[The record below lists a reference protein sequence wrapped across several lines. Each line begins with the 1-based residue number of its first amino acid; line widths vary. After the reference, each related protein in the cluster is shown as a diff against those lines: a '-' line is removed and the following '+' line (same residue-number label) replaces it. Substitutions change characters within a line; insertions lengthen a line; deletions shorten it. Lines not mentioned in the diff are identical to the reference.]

1 MTISPDNYCSVMEGR
16 IFVKSKE
23 TMAKIRV
30 KNLLL
35 RTYIGFN
42 PEELINK
49 QDVMINLEIEALIPE
64 EALKTDEPDGIYDY
78 KVVTKEII
86 HYVQEGHFKLR
97 EVLTQNLLSLIM
109 KDERVV
115 WAKVEVDKP
124 HALRFAKSVSFEME
138 AHR

>member
-1 MTISPDNYCSVMEGR
+1 
-16 IFVKSKE
+16 
-23 TMAKIRV
+23 MAKIRI
-30 KNLLL
+30 KDLLL

-49 QDVMINLEIEALIPE
+49 QDVIINVEIEALIPE
-64 EALKTDEPDGIYDY
+64 KALRTDEPEGIYDY
-78 KVVTKEII
+78 KVITKEIT
-86 HYVQEGHFKLR
+86 HYVQEGRFKLL

-109 KDERVV
+109 NDDRVI

-138 AHR
+138 ARR